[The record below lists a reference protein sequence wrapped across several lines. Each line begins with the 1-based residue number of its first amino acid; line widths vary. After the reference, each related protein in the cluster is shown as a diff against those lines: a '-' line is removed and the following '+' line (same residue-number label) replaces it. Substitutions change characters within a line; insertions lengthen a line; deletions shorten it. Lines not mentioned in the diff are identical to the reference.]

1 VRAAIF
7 RAVGEPLA
15 IETLPD
21 PAPGEGEV
29 VVSVGRC
36 GVCGTD
42 LHATSGHGHTMKSG
56 AQLGHEFAGEVVAIG
71 KGVHHLKLG
80 DNVAA
85 LPVVG
90 CGHCEYCL
98 TGIDLLCPQWRS
110 YGAGAAEFA
119 RVSAEGATLL
129 PHSVSLA
136 DGALVEPLAV
146 ALRAVRLAAPRPE
159 ARVLIIGPG
168 PIGLGVLF
176 WLRQRGVRSVVV
188 LASSDRRRALA
199 ETMGAETFIVESE
212 DAGAQIEAALGGKP
226 DIVFEAAGVPG
237 VVARAVELI
246 RPQGSIIALG
256 FCMTPEPLVPGLALL
271 KDVTIRFSIIYTR
284 QDFEDCARA
293 LDRCAVDAR
302 ALVSD
307 TVSMDDFPAA
317 FEAFR
322 AGAGIGKLL
331 LDPWASNSGGS
342 A

>member
-1 VRAAIF
+1 VKAAIF
-7 RAVGEPLA
+7 RAVGEPLS

-29 VVSVGRC
+29 VVRVGRC

-42 LHATSGHGHTMKSG
+42 LHATSGHGYTMKSG

-71 KGVHHLKLG
+71 KGVQNLKLG

-90 CGHCEYCL
+90 CGRCEYCL
-98 TGIDLLCPQWRS
+98 TGIDVLCPQFRS

-119 RVSAEGATLL
+119 RVSASGATLL
-129 PHSVSLA
+129 PQTVSLA

-146 ALRAVRLAAPRPE
+146 ALRAVRHAAPRPE
-159 ARVLIIGPG
+159 SRVLVIGPG

-188 LASSDRRRALA
+188 VASSGRRQALA
-199 ETMGAETFIVESE
+199 EAMGASKFVVEGE
-212 DAGAQIEAALGGKP
+212 HAAAEIEAALGGKP

-237 VVARAVELI
+237 VVARAVELV

-293 LDRCAVDAR
+293 LDACAVDAR

-307 TVSMDDFPAA
+307 TVTLNEFPAA

-322 AGAGIGKLL
+322 AGHGIGKLL
-331 LDPWASNSGGS
+331 MDPWGAG
-342 A
+342 AVA